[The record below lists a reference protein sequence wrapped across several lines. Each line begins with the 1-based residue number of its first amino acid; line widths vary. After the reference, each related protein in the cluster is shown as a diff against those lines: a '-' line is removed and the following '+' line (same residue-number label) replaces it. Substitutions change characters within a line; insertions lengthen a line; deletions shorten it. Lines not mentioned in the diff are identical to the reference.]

1 MSHTN
6 MNIIKI
12 KQKKPRA
19 EELNKI
25 LMTRKPGPH
34 KKRNKEKLSR
44 KELWEELDA

>member
-1 MSHTN
+1 MSQSN
-6 MNIIKI
+6 VNVIKI

-25 LMTRKPGPH
+25 LMTRKSGPH
-34 KKRNKEKLSR
+34 KRNKQKVSR